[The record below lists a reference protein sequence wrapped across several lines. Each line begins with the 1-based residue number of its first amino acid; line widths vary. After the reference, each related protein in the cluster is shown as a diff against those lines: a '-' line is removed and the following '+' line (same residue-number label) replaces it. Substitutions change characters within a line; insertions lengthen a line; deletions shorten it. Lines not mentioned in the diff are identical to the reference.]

1 MILETVIVFG
11 TLNTKSEK
19 GCLPPLLVRVGSG
32 FGRPGSLWTAR
43 LQRRSSSRP
52 SWQQCTGQHPRACR
66 KKKRDDGVRKKRES
80 IFQICSQMDLGGDF
94 FLIFIPFVASS
105 RHRAAGPGV
114 SGLGPGLRGGV
125 QCRAKP
131 EAGYELSLYSLA
143 GPTSMATCLLHCR
156 PRDGEAPCTVAQ
168 RLLYRD
174 VPAAASHGTACWAC
188 QGSGCF
194 GR

>member
-1 MILETVIVFG
+1 MLDQ
-11 TLNTKSEK
+11 
-19 GCLPPLLVRVGSG
+19 G
-32 FGRPGSLWTAR
+32 FEVL
-43 LQRRSSSRP
+43 
-52 SWQQCTGQHPRACR
+52 
-66 KKKRDDGVRKKRES
+66 
-80 IFQICSQMDLGGDF
+80 F

-114 SGLGPGLRGGV
+114 SGSVPGQRGGV

-168 RLLYRD
+168 RLRYGMFLPPPPMGRHAGRARA
-174 VPAAASHGTACWAC
+174 VGVLVAEQLRIPCPPAEPGKQSGRRVGVRWAMHGCICPCAV
-188 QGSGCF
+188 
-194 GR
+194 

>member
-1 MILETVIVFG
+1 M
-11 TLNTKSEK
+11 
-19 GCLPPLLVRVGSG
+19 
-32 FGRPGSLWTAR
+32 
-43 LQRRSSSRP
+43 
-52 SWQQCTGQHPRACR
+52 
-66 KKKRDDGVRKKRES
+66 RES
-80 IFQICSQMDLGGDF
+80 TRIFCGVCSHFF

-114 SGLGPGLRGGV
+114 SGLGPGQRGGV

-174 VPAAASHGTACWAC
+174 VPAAASHGTAGVLAGC

-194 GR
+194 GRQAVEDPLSSGWAG